1 MILIHLN
8 PRRHLHRPRSIRCAR
23 TGTSDLA
30 APSFW
35 ATVRPVLYA
44 PGESCAPAPAP
55 SLSGRRVTATL
66 MALMTAATL
75 AMPAVTATGRDV
87 ETWAGA
93 SCPVTTDGPLTGDAA
108 ALHETWLRRVTDT
121 AGIDLDALGPTGRCR
136 GEHRQLGAQLRPL
149 PRLPT

>member
-1 MILIHLN
+1 
-8 PRRHLHRPRSIRCAR
+8 
-23 TGTSDLA
+23 
-30 APSFW
+30 
-35 ATVRPVLYA
+35 
-44 PGESCAPAPAP
+44 
-55 SLSGRRVTATL
+55 

-75 AMPAVTATGRDV
+75 AMPAATATDRDV